1 MSNVRLLITALA
13 TICVLAFGVFAI
25 VNRQAEVAPGD
36 DVIIIKGGSLEIQCG
51 KNHGLD
57 CLGTPDAKGKY
68 KHKKSGAHIMQVVV
82 KDSTGAPEYSRAF
95 DATHQPQI
103 ELTYK

>member
-1 MSNVRLLITALA
+1 MALA
-13 TICVLAFGVFAI
+13 ALVLA
-25 VNRQAEVAPGD
+25 NRVPHPVPGD
-36 DVIIIKGGSLEIQCG
+36 DVIIIKGGSLEVQCG

-68 KHKKSGAHIMQVVV
+68 KHKKTGAHIMQVEV
-82 KDSTGAPEYSRAF
+82 KDSTGATVFSRSF

-103 ELTYK
+103 EITYK

>member
-25 VNRQAEVAPGD
+25 VHRAPQMEPGD

-57 CLGTPDAKGKY
+57 CLGTHDSKGKY
-68 KHKKSGAHIMQVVV
+68 KHKKRSAHIMQVEV
-82 KDSTGAPEYSRAF
+82 KDNTGKSLFSSSF
-95 DATHQPQI
+95 DAATQPQI
-103 ELTYK
+103 EITYK